1 MVPDTFTPARPVDT
15 ALRTLLYRYFFF
27 AWLFKDAA
35 SGNLFE
41 RAAAGRHNAQQARW
55 LPTYIRRYIVC
66 GLMLVALGGVVEPL
80 APLVAVWFFVPGV
93 VTLPMTAVA
102 FVGWLWL
109 RAGTG

>member
-1 MVPDTFTPARPVDT
+1 MAIDTSTPARSASP

-35 SGNLFE
+35 RGTLYE
-41 RAAAGRHNAQQARW
+41 CAAAGRHNAQQARW
-55 LPTYIRRYIVC
+55 LPTYMRRYIVC

-93 VTLPMTAVA
+93 VTVPMTAVA

-109 RAGTG
+109 RAGAG